1 MAAQDMN
8 DISLPDFHL
17 RFVDN
22 LETVSQCEQR
32 QMLDPG
38 TSKGISW
45 GGEGPGQPHFGK
57 DQKREISQMFLESL
71 RFLEHISEVT
81 SQWFLGKARCKHLH
95 CHLLNICL

>member
-38 TSKGISW
+38 T
-45 GGEGPGQPHFGK
+45 
-57 DQKREISQMFLESL
+57 D
-71 RFLEHISEVT
+71 
-81 SQWFLGKARCKHLH
+81 
-95 CHLLNICL
+95 